1 MRERLRLV
9 QTLCS
14 LMLAA
19 GALLG
24 AGGAANIA
32 GRYNALSHQ
41 MMCTCG
47 CAQLLGECNHVGC
60 PNSPGMLARLRAD
73 LSGGMGDHAI
83 LASFAQN
90 YGPESLAS
98 PLLTRFNQAAWVMP
112 PAVLFVGLLGAVLLL
127 RRARDAGRSTM
138 MAAPALTPAQADALA
153 RVRRE
158 TGEA

>member
-1 MRERLRLV
+1 MRLRWV

-19 GALLG
+19 AALLG
-24 AGGAANIA
+24 AGGAADVA

-73 LSGGMGDHAI
+73 VSGGMGDRAI

-112 PAVLFVGLLGAVLLL
+112 PAVLLLGLLGAIMLL
-127 RRARDAGRSTM
+127 RRGRDAGRSRALT
-138 MAAPALTPAQADALA
+138 AAQPTPAQMDALA

-158 TGEA
+158 IGEA